1 MAQSQETCRIFISR
15 EKAVQ
20 KIFSIVTF
28 ILLLTATNS
37 WLAEAAESKDEPFI
51 FEPILIE
58 ASKIKT
64 KDTEATFASE
74 IYNQKEIRESGAK
87 TIYEFLNQ
95 STSVVSMPSSGN
107 PFSQKLDMRGF
118 GISEGSQTI
127 VITVNG
133 RRLQNI
139 DNVPQNLNSIS
150 IQNIDR
156 IEITKGS
163 GSVIYGDGATGGTIQ
178 IYTKDNTD
186 TSIGASVGNFG
197 RRTSTMST
205 GFSTEKF
212 QFSALGD
219 YYKQG
224 GYSDKGPDG
233 NRDEGEL
240 LNSKVRFQYKP
251 TESSEF
257 SIGKK
262 TTYSEYRYPNLLT
275 KSTFEQN
282 PGSNDKGT
290 TGATAY
296 THQTETTDSIVLGSS
311 IKLSENIEQNLDY
324 SYVDQTRIITDAR
337 KYKTHYIDESLKYL
351 NGPLTL
357 ITGGQFWYGD
367 RRCDNC
373 FTPSTA
379 TKQNFGVYFQ
389 GQYKFN
395 STILS
400 LGARKELIEY
410 SFINNKTTESYEEDD
425 IEAFDIGINK
435 TINTNLNLFSNFNKA
450 FQTPNLDYFF
460 TSAGAFAGFIRPASS
475 KTLNIG
481 MNYLTSKSK
490 TKLTLFGSKLKDEI
504 FFNRHNSSFGD
515 NISIDRSSK
524 YGFELQN
531 KYSFTDSLSVS
542 INYAYIRA
550 IIDQE
555 DSDANCVNNCAGN
568 DLPGVSRHN
577 LAVGV
582 NIEPSENSK
591 VILTQSYRSAAY
603 ADEDL
608 NNAEDSTN
616 SSSPSFKTP
625 AFIKTDLAY
634 LHTYKNNSGN
644 WLFGSKQINFSAK
657 VENLFE
663 RAHGTVLR
671 DDVIYPSNF
680 TRNFIFGAEFKY

>member
-1 MAQSQETCRIFISR
+1 M
-15 EKAVQ
+15 K

-37 WLAEAAESKDEPFI
+37 WLSEAAESKNEPYI

-58 ASKIKT
+58 ANKIKT
-64 KDTEATFASE
+64 KDTEATYASE
-74 IYNQKEIRESGAK
+74 IYNQKEIKESGAK

-107 PFSQKLDMRGF
+107 PFSQKLDLRGF
-118 GISEGSQTI
+118 GISEGAQTI

-139 DNVPQNLNSIS
+139 DNVPQNLSSIS

-178 IYTKDNTD
+178 IYTKDDTD

-212 QFSALGD
+212 QFSVLGD
-219 YYKQG
+219 HYKQG
-224 GYSDKGPDG
+224 GFSDKGSDG

-240 LNSKVRFQYKP
+240 LNSKVSIQYKP

-262 TTYSEYRYPNLLT
+262 HTYLEYRFPNLLT
-275 KSTFEQN
+275 RSTFEQN

-290 TGATAY
+290 TGATNY
-296 THQTETTDSIVLGSS
+296 THQTETTDSIVFGSS
-311 IKLSENIEQNLDY
+311 IKLNKNIEQNLDY
-324 SYVDQTRIITDAR
+324 SLVEQTRVITNAR
-337 KYKTHYIDESLKYL
+337 RYKTHYIDESLKYL

-357 ITGGQFWYGD
+357 ITGGQYWYGD
-367 RRCDNC
+367 RRCDDC
-373 FTPSTA
+373 SSPSTA
-379 TKQNFGVYFQ
+379 TKQNVGLYLQ

-395 STILS
+395 STVLS
-400 LGARKELIEY
+400 LGARNEWIRHTYKRTDIEAL
-410 SFINNKTTESYEEDD
+410 SLSSES
-425 IEAFDIGINK
+425 IEAFDIGVNQTVNK
-435 TINTNLNLFSNFNKA
+435 NLNIFSNFNKA
-450 FQTPNLDYFF
+450 FQTPNIDYLFNF
-460 TSAGAFAGFIRPASS
+460 DGEFAGFIRPSSS

-481 MNYLTSKSK
+481 LNYLTTKSK
-490 TKLTLFGSKLKDEI
+490 TKLTLFGTKLKDEI
-504 FFNRHNSSFGD
+504 FFNRHNSGFGD

-550 IIDQE
+550 IIDRE
-555 DSDANCVNNCAGN
+555 DSDSNCVNNCAGN

-577 LAVGV
+577 LTVGV
-582 NIEPSENSK
+582 NIEPTENSK
-591 VILTQSYRSAAY
+591 VILTQSYRSHAF

-608 NNAEDSTN
+608 NNAIDPSD
-616 SSSPSFKTP
+616 SSSPQHKTP
-625 AFIKTDLAY
+625 EFIKTDIAY
-634 LHTYKNNSGN
+634 LHTYTNNSKN
-644 WLFGSKQINFSAK
+644 LLFGSKQIDFSAK

-663 RAHGTVLR
+663 RSHGTTLR
-671 DDVIYPSNF
+671 TDVIFPSLF
-680 TRNFIFGAEFKY
+680 TRNFMFGVEFKY